1 MLYTLEVIPED
12 TTFMGWVGCPADI
25 DNALHK
31 QILDAL
37 KELSAVGADVTAGL
51 GQVSITAFPKEQKQA
66 TSPEQVEERIKSFNR
81 ALQLA
86 SIWCFSAYGGETV
99 GLGVDTI
106 YFTVD
111 LQSPAVFFG
120 NLGEPTVCLTEDLLS
135 LYLGATFTLR
145 PVATFVRRQLIGG
158 WSLPWQ
164 LPKEMRLAA
173 RAGSVFVF
181 EAKELTPDLLVA
193 LARLEEEG
201 LGEYREEGLGR
212 VLICHPF
219 HLEVLPV

>member
-1 MLYTLEVIPED
+1 MLYTLEVIPEG

-37 KELSAVGADVTAGL
+37 QELSAVGADVTAGL
-51 GQVSITAFPKEQKQA
+51 GQVSITAFPKEQKPA
-66 TSPEQVEERIKSFNR
+66 TTPAQVEERIKSFNR
-81 ALQLA
+81 VLQLA
-86 SIWCFSAYGGETV
+86 SMWCLSAYGGEEV
-99 GLGVDTI
+99 GLSADTM

-111 LQSPAVFFG
+111 LQSPAVLFG
-120 NLGEPTVCLTEDLLS
+120 HLGEPTVHLTKELLS
-135 LYLGATFTLR
+135 FYLGDTFTLQ
-145 PVATFVRRQLIGG
+145 PIATFVRRQLIGG

-181 EAKELTPDLLVA
+181 ETKELTPDLLVA
-193 LARLEEEG
+193 LARLEVEG